1 MRAGKRLNIA
11 SLNAHLI
18 CVICSGY
25 YVEATTIVEC
35 LHTFCRSC
43 IINYLKSSKF
53 CPICDVQI
61 HHSKPWSSLRPD
73 KTMQDLVYKLVPGL
87 YQDEMRRRRQ
97 FYSGLAEDSAGA
109 GEGEEKGLLPH
120 GARFFAQD
128 DSISLS
134 LEYYTGQSDSENDEK
149 GSPANGKPKRYLQ
162 CPAAV
167 TVRHLKKFLQMKY
180 GIGVDSWV
188 DIIYNDECLP
198 DYFSLIDVAYTFT
211 WRRTSPMR
219 LSYRIFTKKPVKSVK
234 AGNKYQT
241 VSAVEDERNCAGK
254 HTSSLEQQRQSE
266 YLGNFNLNPTK
277 SGFCKSSNAN
287 VMNNN
292 NNVYSEIKSKT
303 FKDELN
309 IDDGSG
315 DKLFPSSED
324 SNASGLRIMSEKENS
339 EESQESIAIQKPK
352 DCDLQSFDEAAEDGF
367 SAKKLLKS
375 KHKEVKKE
383 RKKHEAAEKR
393 RKSAGHA
400 EEEKKFADGRK
411 RRRSM
416 LEGPNDD
423 ERLSRFEIRDRTEE
437 EELEPLANLKNEAL
451 RKVFVLKD
459 KPEPVKEEEV
469 RRKKRKKS
477 KHHEGEAKKR
487 KTDLIPTSPSI
498 LSFAKDPLKLK
509 VKLTPIIK
517 PSEEEPAEK
526 PAEKEIEEWECEKDS
541 KAETE
546 KDDSGKKSVSDKE
559 RLLHLRAVRHKN
571 IIKTNPQSYINAP
584 RSLTISKVDASD
596 QQVAKPRILESRPS
610 LEIMLVPPSDAKP
623 KPAEPE
629 KKPEPSSKEVMD
641 TFGVLDLSEKSTR
654 TKESSLSPQKEETV
668 ERTKKAAQQSIMQI
682 AQNLV
687 NRKLSPILPDKRFD
701 SDPTTAA
708 AAMRNLKTLSDTAV
722 NILMA
727 AQSKGFPA
735 SPESPKRYPTLT
747 ASPPQKPKDCENG
760 TGLKIPMFP
769 AARERN
775 NPIPPVPNLHEIY
788 PKGRGRPPLAR
799 PTPPVIKPGQNQT
812 VRQIP
817 NPSALLNRQNNQP
830 LLNRLAATH
839 KFPENGDAAPKT
851 SKLGSIPPL
860 QSIKSKLI
868 ISDELSPL
876 PKLPNSNAKPV
887 QNGSDG
893 GPISAAVKNGDDQK
907 KAVVAKVTNGANTL
921 RRIES
926 MARNIESVA
935 AGLTARA
942 VSNAMVDAK

>member
-1 MRAGKRLNIA
+1 
-11 SLNAHLI
+11 
-18 CVICSGY
+18 
-25 YVEATTIVEC
+25 
-35 LHTFCRSC
+35 
-43 IINYLKSSKF
+43 
-53 CPICDVQI
+53 
-61 HHSKPWSSLRPD
+61 
-73 KTMQDLVYKLVPGL
+73 
-87 YQDEMRRRRQ
+87 
-97 FYSGLAEDSAGA
+97 
-109 GEGEEKGLLPH
+109 
-120 GARFFAQD
+120 
-128 DSISLS
+128 
-134 LEYYTGQSDSENDEK
+134 
-149 GSPANGKPKRYLQ
+149 
-162 CPAAV
+162 
-167 TVRHLKKFLQMKY
+167 
-180 GIGVDSWV
+180 
-188 DIIYNDECLP
+188 
-198 DYFSLIDVAYTFT
+198 
-211 WRRTSPMR
+211 MR
-219 LSYRIFTKKPVKSVK
+219 LSYRIFTKKPVKNVK
-234 AGNKYQT
+234 TCNKNQT
-241 VSAVEDERNCAGK
+241 VSSAVTDDGNCAAK
-254 HTSSLEQQRQSE
+254 NTSSLEQQRQSE

-277 SGFCKSSNAN
+277 TDVCKSNNAN
-287 VMNNN
+287 SVNNN

-303 FKDELN
+303 LNEELN

-352 DCDLQSFDEAAEDGF
+352 DCDLQNFDEAAEDGF

-383 RKKHEAAEKR
+383 RKKHEGAEKR
-393 RKSAGHA
+393 RKSTSRA
-400 EEEKKFADGRK
+400 EDEKKTNDGRK
-411 RRRSM
+411 KRKS
-416 LEGPNDD
+416 LIEPPK
-423 ERLSRFEIRDRTEE
+423 EEQRLSRFEIRDRTEE

-459 KPEPVKEEEV
+459 KPEPAKQEEV

-477 KHHEGEAKKR
+477 KHHEGENKKR
-487 KTDLIPTSPSI
+487 KTDLISSSPSI

-517 PSEEEPAEK
+517 PSEDEPAEK
-526 PAEKEIEEWECEKDS
+526 PVEKEVEEWKCEKDS
-541 KAETE
+541 KADAE
-546 KDDSGKKSVSDKE
+546 KDDGEKKMVSDKE

-571 IIKTNPQSYINAP
+571 IIKTNSPGYINAP
-584 RSLTISKVDASD
+584 KSLTISKVDANE
-596 QQVAKPRILESRPS
+596 QQVAKPRVVENRPS
-610 LEIMLVPPSDAKP
+610 LEIMLVPQSDTKA

-629 KKPEPSSKEVMD
+629 KKPEQSKEVMD

-654 TKESSLSPQKEETV
+654 AKESSSRASPQKEETV
-668 ERTKKAAQQSIMQI
+668 ERTKKSAQQSIMQI

-727 AQSKGFPA
+727 AQNKGFPA
-735 SPESPKRYPTLT
+735 SPESPKRYPTMST
-747 ASPPQKPKDCENG
+747 SPPQKPKDCENG
-760 TGLKIPMFP
+760 TGLKIPMYP
-769 AARERN
+769 VARERP

-799 PTPPVIKPGQNQT
+799 PASTTIKPGQNQT

-817 NPSALLNRQNNQP
+817 NPSALLNRQNNQM
-830 LLNRLAATH
+830 LNRLAATH
-839 KFPENGDAAPKT
+839 KYPENGDTAPKP

-868 ISDELSPL
+868 ISDELPPL
-876 PKLPNSNAKPV
+876 PKIPNNNAKPL

-893 GPISAAVKNGDDQK
+893 GPVTMATKNGDEQK
-907 KAVVAKVTNGANTL
+907 KAIVPKVTNGANTL